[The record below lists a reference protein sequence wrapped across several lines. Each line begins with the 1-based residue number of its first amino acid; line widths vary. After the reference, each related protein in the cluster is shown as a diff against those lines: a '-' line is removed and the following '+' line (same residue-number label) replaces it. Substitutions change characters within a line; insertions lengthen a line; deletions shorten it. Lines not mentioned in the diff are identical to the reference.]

1 VTLYNHH
8 SKNNDELLD
17 TALSIFMHESK
28 ASLLGFLSKL
38 IPKEEAEEVAQEAY
52 LKLYLLIKEKP
63 SHHNYIDLLRGL
75 RSMLTIIAKNLALS
89 ILRHKKVEGRYADS
103 QLMLHVQATVSQNP
117 NNHNAEEQ
125 AILEYENIQLIAAIN
140 RLPPICRQV
149 FIQRKL
155 LGKSHQEIANM
166 LGISTKTVENH
177 LTKGLLL
184 CSKHMPKPKPK
195 PKPKHMPEPQ
205 QNHLAT
211 SNLITK
217 VAS

>member
-1 VTLYNHH
+1 MTLYNHH
-8 SKNNDELLD
+8 NKNNDELLD
-17 TALSIFMHESK
+17 TALSIFMYESK

-38 IPKEEAEEVAQEAY
+38 ISKEEAEEVAQEAY

-63 SHHNYIDLLRGL
+63 NDHDYVGLLRGL
-75 RSMLTIIAKNLALS
+75 RPMLTIIAKNLALS
-89 ILRHKKVEGRYADS
+89 IIRHKKVEGKYAES
-103 QLMLHVQATVSQNP
+103 QLVLHVQAIVTHSFS
-117 NNHNAEEQ
+117 NHNAEEQ

-155 LGKSHQEIANM
+155 HGKSHQEIANM
-166 LGISTKTVENH
+166 LNISTKTVENH

-184 CSKHMPKPKPK
+184 CRKHMCEKKPKAR
-195 PKPKHMPEPQ
+195 

-211 SNLITK
+211 SHLITK